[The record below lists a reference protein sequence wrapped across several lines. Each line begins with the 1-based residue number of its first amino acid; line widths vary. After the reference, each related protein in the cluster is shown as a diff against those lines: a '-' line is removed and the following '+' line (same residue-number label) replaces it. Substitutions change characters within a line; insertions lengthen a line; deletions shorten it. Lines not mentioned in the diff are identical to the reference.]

1 MQSMTGYGY
10 ASAYH
15 DERELTVEIRSVNH
29 RFLDLNIRM
38 PRSLLALE
46 DLVRKT
52 VSSRVSRGHMD
63 ITVTYQNHREDAF
76 FVELNVSL
84 LAQYVHAVE
93 EMTLHYLPEETDL
106 PPASYY
112 ASIPGVLTEKSSPE
126 DEDAVS
132 ALLTEALVNAL
143 DKVSEMRA
151 REGSALLDDLSGH
164 LDMLSVIRDQMEIPA
179 SEAPALYAK
188 QLSARIQ
195 SLGAAAAEDRLA
207 QEVALFADRSAVDEE
222 LSRLKSHIGQ
232 ARALLISREPV
243 GKELDFLIQEMNREA
258 NTIASK
264 SPVLA
269 LTDLAVKAKN
279 EIEKLREQIQN
290 VE

>member
-10 ASAYH
+10 ASALR
-15 DERELTVEIRSVNH
+15 DQRELTVEIRAVNH

-46 DLVRKT
+46 DLVRKL
-52 VSSRVSRGHMD
+52 VSAAVARGHID
-63 ITVTYQNHREDAF
+63 ITVTYQNHREDAS

-84 LAQYVHAVE
+84 LEQYMHAVN
-93 EMTLHYLPEETDL
+93 EMVLHCLPDETDL

-112 ASIPGVLTEKSSPE
+112 ASIPGVLTEKNAPE
-126 DEDAVS
+126 DEDVVS
-132 ALLTEALVNAL
+132 ELLCEALTDAL
-143 DKVSEMRA
+143 TKVKQMRG
-151 REGSALLDDLSGH
+151 REGLALYEDLNVH
-164 LDMLSVIRDQMEIPA
+164 LDHLAEIRDQMEVPA
-179 SEAPALYAK
+179 REAPALYAR
-188 QLSARIQ
+188 QLTARVQ
-195 SLGAAAAEDRLA
+195 ALGAAVAEDRLA
-207 QEVALFADRSAVDEE
+207 QEIAVFADRAAVDEE
-222 LSRLKSHIGQ
+222 LSRLKSHVEQ
-232 ARALLISREPV
+232 ARTLLESSEPV
-243 GKELDFLIQEMNREA
+243 GKKLDFLIQEMNREA

-264 SPVLA
+264 SPVLT